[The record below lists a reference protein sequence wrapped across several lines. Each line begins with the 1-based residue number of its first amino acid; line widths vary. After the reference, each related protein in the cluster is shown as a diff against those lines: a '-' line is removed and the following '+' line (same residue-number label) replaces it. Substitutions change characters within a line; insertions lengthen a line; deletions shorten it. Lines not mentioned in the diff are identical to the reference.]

1 MGTGEPL
8 DNYDNVLK
16 FLKLLNDKN
25 GLNISY
31 RNLSLSTCGI
41 VPKIKEL
48 ADEQLPIVL
57 TISLHSATDIARK
70 SIMPIAKKFDIKE
83 LLDACKYYY
92 KKIGRRVVFEY
103 ILIKNVTVTNEN
115 KKSLIQLFKNAPF
128 HLNLIMLNEVEGKL
142 LQKVSSDDS
151 QEFLNDLKNAG
162 LSVTLRRTL
171 GDDIDA
177 ACGQLR
183 EKHIK
188 DKKE

>member
-1 MGTGEPL
+1 
-8 DNYDNVLK
+8 
-16 FLKLLNDKN
+16 
-25 GLNISY
+25 
-31 RNLSLSTCGI
+31 
-41 VPKIKEL
+41 
-48 ADEQLPIVL
+48 
-57 TISLHSATDIARK
+57 
-70 SIMPIAKKFDIKE
+70 
-83 LLDACKYYY
+83 
-92 KKIGRRVVFEY
+92 VFEY